1 MKSELI
7 INGAAG
13 RMGRR
18 LIALAAGSDKLKLVA
33 ACDTA
38 SHPDI
43 GKDAGTLAAIEP
55 LGVKLKP
62 EFPPKA
68 DIMIDFS
75 LPQAADSVID
85 YCTANNIALV
95 SGTTGLSDGQI
106 EKILS
111 ASQKIPIVRASNF
124 SIGMNLLFDLVSKA
138 AQTLGDSYDIELIES
153 HHKHKKDSPSGT
165 ALTLAENIAR
175 ASGMDFPS
183 CLVHG
188 RQGGDAL
195 RQKGTIGIH
204 AVRAGDI
211 VGQHSVIYATAGES
225 VTLSHNA
232 TSRDTFAAG
241 AIRAAEWLIA
251 KEPRLYS
258 MADVI
263 KKSN

>member
-1 MKSELI
+1 MKYGLI

-33 ACDTA
+33 ARDVA

-43 GKDAGTLAAIEP
+43 GKDVGILASIEH
-55 LGVKLKP
+55 LGVELTAD
-62 EFPPKA
+62 FGQKA

-85 YCTANNIALV
+85 YCADNNIALV
-95 SGTTGLSDGQI
+95 SGTTGLSKDQI
-106 EKILS
+106 EKIQT

-124 SIGMNLLFDLVSKA
+124 SIGMTLLFDLVGKA

-175 ASGMDFPS
+175 ASGMDFPD

-188 RQGGDAL
+188 RKGGDAL
-195 RQKGTIGIH
+195 RQKGTIGIY

-211 VGQHSVIYATAGES
+211 VGKHSVIYAADGET

-232 TSRDTFAAG
+232 TSRDTFATG
-241 AIRAAEWLIA
+241 AIRAAEWIA
-251 KEPRLYS
+251 DKSPALYS

-263 KKSN
+263 KKS

>member
-1 MKSELI
+1 MKFELI

-18 LIALAAGSDKLKLVA
+18 LIALAAGSDKLTLVA
-33 ACDTA
+33 ACDVA

-43 GKDAGTLAAIEP
+43 GKDVGILAAIEH
-55 LGVKLKP
+55 LGVELGAD
-62 EFPPKA
+62 FGQKA

-75 LPQAADSVID
+75 LPQAADSVIE
-85 YCTANNIALV
+85 YCADNNIALV
-95 SGTTGLSDGQI
+95 SGTTGLSEDQI
-106 EKILS
+106 EKIQI

-124 SIGMNLLFDLVSKA
+124 SIGMNLLFDLVGKA
-138 AQTLGDSYDIELIES
+138 AQTLGDSYDIELIET
-153 HHKHKKDSPSGT
+153 HHKGKKDSPSGT

-175 ASGMDFPS
+175 ASGMDFPD
-183 CLVHG
+183 CLVQG
-188 RQGGDAL
+188 RQGPDAL

-211 VGQHSVIYATAGES
+211 VGQHSVIYATDGES

-232 TSRDTFAAG
+232 TSRDTFAKG
-241 AIRAAEWLIA
+241 AILAAEWLMD
-251 KEPRLYS
+251 KEPALYS

-263 KKSN
+263 KKS

>member
-1 MKSELI
+1 MKYELI

-33 ACDTA
+33 ACDVA

-43 GKDAGTLAAIEP
+43 GKDVGILAAIEP
-55 LGVKLKP
+55 LGVELTA
-62 EFPPKA
+62 EFGQKA

-75 LPQAADSVID
+75 LPQAADSVIE
-85 YCTANNIALV
+85 YCASNNIALV
-95 SGTTGLSDGQI
+95 SGTTGLSEDQI
-106 EKILS
+106 EKIQT

-124 SIGMNLLFDLVSKA
+124 SIGMNLLFDLVGKA
-138 AQTLGDSYDIELIES
+138 AQTLGDSYDIELIET

-175 ASGMDFPS
+175 ASGMDFPD

-188 RQGGDAL
+188 RKGGDTL

-211 VGQHSVIYATAGES
+211 VGQHSVIYATDGES

-232 TSRDTFAAG
+232 TSRDTFAKG
-241 AIRAAEWLIA
+241 AIRAAEWLMD
-251 KEPRLYS
+251 KEPALYS

-263 KKSN
+263 KKA

>member
-1 MKSELI
+1 MISELI

-33 ACDTA
+33 ACDIA

-55 LGVKLKP
+55 LGVKLTAD
-62 EFPPKA
+62 FGQKA
-68 DIMIDFS
+68 NVAIDFS

-85 YCTANNIALV
+85 YCTDNNIALV
-95 SGTTGLSDGQI
+95 SGTTGLSDAQV
-106 EKILS
+106 EKIQT
-111 ASQKIPIVRASNF
+111 ASRKIPIVRASNF
-124 SIGMNLLFDLVSKA
+124 SIGMNLLFDLVAKA
-138 AQTLGDSYDIELIES
+138 ARALGDSYDIELIEA

-165 ALTLAENIAR
+165 ALTLAENIAKT
-175 ASGMDFPS
+175 SGMDFPD

-188 RQGGDAL
+188 REGSDAL
-195 RQKGTIGIH
+195 RKKGTIGIH
-204 AVRAGDI
+204 AVRCGDI
-211 VGQHSVIYATAGES
+211 VGQHSVIYATDGES

-241 AIRAAEWLIA
+241 AIRAAEWIA
-251 KEPRLYS
+251 DKTPALYS

-263 KKSN
+263 KKA